1 MPRLFRL
8 KSFVNNLSHKGSIY
22 DGVEVFWLVVYRDN
36 WASSQEQLTNGFIKN
51 SDNSPFISEEN
62 LYELFSEEES
72 NVFKEYL
79 YRTHNKQGCE
89 IRETHAQVEIEAW
102 GYGDRA
108 PGHKEGFYRID
119 VNDSYNLPFVV
130 WGYYDVTHAKDVSW
144 LVYGV
149 ESIEMVLDKFGITV
163 TDINK
168 LKTTIED
175 LKNNGLFVE
184 RHINI
189 RERLTY

>member
-1 MPRLFRL
+1 MKRLFRL
-8 KSFVNNLSHKGSIY
+8 KSLVNNFSHKGSIY
-22 DGVEVFWLVVYRDN
+22 DGVEVCWLVVYRDN
-36 WASSQEQLTNGFIKN
+36 WTSSQEQLTNGYIKN
-51 SDNSPFISEEN
+51 SENPSYISEEN

-72 NVFKEYL
+72 NAFKEYI
-79 YRTHNKQGCE
+79 YGTHNKQECE
-89 IRETHAQVEIEAW
+89 IRETDAQIEIETW

-108 PGHKEGFYRID
+108 LGHKEGFYRID

-130 WGYYDVTHAKDVSW
+130 WGYYDVTYAKDVSW

-149 ESIEMVLDKFGITV
+149 ESIEMVLDKFGIAV

-184 RHINI
+184 RHITI

>member
-1 MPRLFRL
+1 
-8 KSFVNNLSHKGSIY
+8 
-22 DGVEVFWLVVYRDN
+22 
-36 WASSQEQLTNGFIKN
+36 
-51 SDNSPFISEEN
+51 
-62 LYELFSEEES
+62 
-72 NVFKEYL
+72 
-79 YRTHNKQGCE
+79 
-89 IRETHAQVEIEAW
+89 
-102 GYGDRA
+102 
-108 PGHKEGFYRID
+108 
-119 VNDSYNLPFVV
+119 VV